1 MQIDWFTFGAQI
13 ANFLILVWLLRRFLY
28 GPITSA
34 MAEREQ
40 RIADQFEEAREKQE
54 EAEAQIAEYRQKR
67 EELAAAR
74 EERLAEAEAAARER
88 RQEMIEE
95 ARAEVERIEEQ
106 WTDALRRERADFLQ
120 DLTRRTSQE
129 MLELIRRALRD
140 LADADLE
147 RRLVRVFLDHLRDL
161 EASRAEALSG
171 AVRTH
176 PDDVLVRTAF
186 DLDEEQRR
194 ALTDTLR
201 AVTDTEAEPSFERE
215 AALGLGVEIRAG
227 GHKIAWNLDS
237 YVAQLEERVRSQ
249 LDAEIGADAPST
261 SAEAPES
268 LAAVPTPSSD
278 ESQSS

>member
-40 RIADQFEEAREKQE
+40 RIADQFEEARQKQE
-54 EAEAQIAEYRQKR
+54 EAEAQIAEYHRKQ
-67 EELAAAR
+67 EELETAR
-74 EERLAEAEAAARER
+74 EERLAEVEAAARER
-88 RQEMIEE
+88 RREMIEE
-95 ARAEVERIEEQ
+95 ARAEVDRLDEQ

-120 DLTRRTSQE
+120 ELTRRVGRE
-129 MLELIRRALRD
+129 MLDLIRRALHD

-161 EASRAEALSG
+161 EASRAEALTE

-176 PDDVLVRTAF
+176 PEDVLVRTAF

-201 AVTDTEAEPSFERE
+201 AVTDVEAEPSFERE
-215 AALGLGVEIRAG
+215 ADLGLGVEIRAG
-227 GHKIAWNLDS
+227 GHKVAWSLDS
-237 YVAQLEERVRSQ
+237 YVARLEERVRAR
-249 LDAEIGADAPST
+249 LDDEIGASPAPH

-268 LAAVPTPSSD
+268 LVVVSTSSD
-278 ESQSS
+278 DT